1 MVMIYD
7 VPFNFYFLL
16 SRQNNDI
23 TNETV
28 FSKKRV
34 AGAVKLETYYQAM
47 PFMVLLASTTKKER
61 GRIGEKTDVVLV
73 NVLCYSQFS
82 EC

>member
-16 SRQNNDI
+16 SRQNNNI

-28 FSKKRV
+28 ISKKRV

-47 PFMVLLASTTKKER
+47 PFMVLLTSTTKRE
-61 GRIGEKTDVVLV
+61 GGE
-73 NVLCYSQFS
+73 N
-82 EC
+82 

>member
-1 MVMIYD
+1 MVMICD

-16 SRQNNDI
+16 SRQNNNI

-28 FSKKRV
+28 ISKKRV

-47 PFMVLLASTTKKER
+47 PFMVLLTSTTKRE
-61 GRIGEKTDVVLV
+61 GGE
-73 NVLCYSQFS
+73 N
-82 EC
+82 